1 MQEPN
6 RLTCI
11 PVVGAVG
18 IWQWTETQKA
28 VRRFDIE
35 KENGL
40 IFFVPIE
47 GSRCELPVEQYLCLS
62 PQSFVAFFSLALP
75 EPEARFE
82 TWLLIQDLTKS

>member
-1 MQEPN
+1 VQESN

-40 IFFVPIE
+40 IFFVP
-47 GSRCELPVEQYLCLS
+47 
-62 PQSFVAFFSLALP
+62 
-75 EPEARFE
+75 
-82 TWLLIQDLTKS
+82 TKS